1 MIQVSNLS
9 YGAAGNPIL
18 QNVSAE
24 IPPGRVTALIGPNGA
39 GKSTLLNL
47 IARQLTAAGGSIRMD
62 GMDLVQAAPAQLARK
77 MAVVAQHLSVASRV
91 RVRDLIGF
99 GRWPHSAGRLRPAD
113 HAAIDGAVALFD
125 LGGLQTRFLDEL
137 SGGQRQ
143 RAFIAMA
150 YAQDTDW
157 LLLDE
162 PLNNLD
168 LNHARNLMAQ
178 LRHLAEAQG
187 KGIVIVVHDLNY
199 AISWSDHVVALRD
212 GQVAFQ
218 GPVAEAATAER
229 LTALY
234 QTPVAITRLEG
245 QVFAQY
251 HR

>member
-1 MIQVSNLS
+1 MIEISGLS
-9 YGAAGNPIL
+9 YGPAANPIL
-18 QNVSAE
+18 QDIDAGL
-24 IPPGRVTALIGPNGA
+24 PAGRVTALIGPNGA
-39 GKSTLLNL
+39 GKSTLLKL
-47 IARQLTAAGGSIRMD
+47 IARQLTARSGSIRMD
-62 GMDLVQAAPAQLARK
+62 GMDLAQAVPAGLARK

-99 GRWPHSAGRLRPAD
+99 GRWPHSAGRLGPAD
-113 HAAIDGAVALFD
+113 HAAIAEAVALFD
-125 LGGLQTRFLDEL
+125 LDELQQRFLDEL

-168 LNHARNLMAQ
+168 LHHARNLMAQ

-229 LTALY
+229 LSALY
-234 QTPVAITRLEG
+234 QTPVALSRLDG

>member
-1 MIQVSNLS
+1 MIEISGLRF
-9 YGAAGNPIL
+9 GPAAHPIL
-18 QNVSAE
+18 HGIDAA
-24 IPPGRVTALIGPNGA
+24 IPAGRITALIGPNGA

-47 IARQLTAAGGSIRMD
+47 IARQLAPAGGSIRLD
-62 GMDLVQAAPAQLARK
+62 GQDLLQAEPSQLARR
-77 MAVVAQHLSVASRV
+77 MAVVAQQASVGSRV

-99 GRWPHSAGRLRPAD
+99 GRWPHCRGRLGAAD
-113 HAAIDGAVALFD
+113 RAAVRDAVALF
-125 LGGLQTRFLDEL
+125 GLEGLEQRFLDEL

-168 LNHARNLMAQ
+168 LHHARNLMAQ
-178 LRHLAEAQG
+178 LRQLAEARG

-199 AISWSDHVVALRD
+199 AISWSDHVVALQGGR
-212 GQVAFQ
+212 VAFQ

-234 QTPVAITRLEG
+234 RTPVMLTRLG
-245 QVFAQY
+245 GRPFAQY

>member
-1 MIQVSNLS
+1 MIQVSNLG

-24 IPPGRVTALIGPNGA
+24 IPAGRVTALIGPNGA
-39 GKSTLLNL
+39 GKSTLLKL
-47 IARQLTAAGGSIRMD
+47 IARQLTAGSGSIRMD
-62 GMDLVQAAPAQLARK
+62 GMDLAQAAPAQLARK
-77 MAVVAQHLSVASRV
+77 MAVVAQQLSVASRV

-99 GRWPHSAGRLRPAD
+99 GRWPHSAGRLGPAD
-113 HAAIDGAVALFD
+113 HAAIAGAVKLFD
-125 LGGLQTRFLDEL
+125 LGDLQTRFLDEL

-178 LRHLAEAQG
+178 LRDLAESQG

-199 AISWSDHVVALRD
+199 AISWADHVVALRD

-218 GPVAEAATAER
+218 GPVTEAATAER

-234 QTPVAITRLEG
+234 GTPVAITWLES

>member
-1 MIQVSNLS
+1 MIEISGLS
-9 YGAAGNPIL
+9 YGPALQPIL
-18 QNVSAE
+18 HGIDATL
-24 IPPGRVTALIGPNGA
+24 PPGRITALIGPNGA
-39 GKSTLLNL
+39 GKSTLLKL
-47 IARQLTAAGGSIRMD
+47 IARQLAAGSGSIRLD
-62 GMDLVQAAPAQLARK
+62 GLDLAQANPAQLARC
-77 MAVVAQHLSVASRV
+77 MAVVAQHLDVASRV
-91 RVRDLIGF
+91 RVRELIGF
-99 GRWPHSAGRLRPAD
+99 GRWPHSQGRLGPED
-113 HAAIDGAVALFD
+113 HAAVENAVVLFGLDGLE
-125 LGGLQTRFLDEL
+125 QRFLDEL

-168 LNHARNLMAQ
+168 LHHARNLMAQ
-178 LRHLAEAQG
+178 LRHLAETQD

-199 AISWSDHVVALRD
+199 AISWSDHVVALQD

-229 LTALY
+229 LSALY
-234 QTPVAITRLEG
+234 QTPVAITHLG
-245 QVFAQY
+245 GKPFVQY